1 LGFSIN
7 ESTFQVVG
15 FFFLFLLSSLVLT
28 AGNLEYST
36 GTDEFYV
43 YGNNFD
49 GYHWDGYNT
58 SAPSQIDREAFLFHV
73 ETTKTY
79 ANADSPTVIR
89 FGVWLSII
97 SALGIALSLADI
109 KAWVQRRR
117 ASED

>member
-15 FFFLFLLSSLVLT
+15 FFFLFLLSSTILVT
-28 AGNLEYST
+28 GNLEYKV
-36 GTDEFYV
+36 GFDEVYV
-43 YGNNFD
+43 YGNYFD
-49 GYHWDGYNT
+49 GYHWDGYNVT
-58 SAPSQIDREAFLFHV
+58 APSQIDKEAFLFHK
-73 ETTKTY
+73 ETVDVY
-79 ANADSPTVIR
+79 ANADSDGVIR

-109 KAWVQRRR
+109 RSWVQRRR